1 MECLYDNTQ
10 GTPAEEFNL
19 EETIEVIEDVKN
31 NDESNIT
38 SGPILGLELE
48 GQEASNY
55 PLLAQPI
62 ELSVGTRFSSWI
74 IAEHYLK
81 EYGRQKGFVVN
92 RYRVEYSK
100 SSADPNNRIVKKRT
114 FACENAG
121 RYKPN
126 KTRPI
131 EQQRNK
137 GSKKTNCKW
146 HINLSKPESNGFI
159 HITFVY
165 LEHNHTINA
174 DNTRFATSF
183 RKFDNEIMSQIEHA
197 VVHGHCDAHTIRNL
211 LQPLF
216 PNQLFLT
223 QDLSNA
229 IQKIKREKKVAG
241 SDASQLL
248 KFLLKQQK
256 DEPTMVVQPLIN
268 VDSNRLCAGMQS
280 TQRVE
285 SINAVV
291 HKAVASSSSMADVV
305 EALDSRMQ
313 KEALNKSFIAWK
325 YNTTVYHQPFV
336 IESFFSKINSEIKK
350 YFSPRIVEEIHKQM
364 CESILYRCERIDI
377 DEAFAFDD
385 DQLYQDDLAKNSM
398 DQMDLDITSEAE
410 IIKNNEDCYDYR
422 QLMVENQDA
431 VFHILLMSARWL
443 QDNAWENIE
452 SLYNEP
458 FISAG
463 GHKSQNTTLQ
473 GFIPR
478 HYKNVQEVQV
488 RHQMQK
494 KMEYGRIMGHF
505 KKALNYSIE
514 ENDQKNLDNLILSYI
529 ANKEKQREN
538 TQLAVIEGHQTS
550 DDIVKLSDGRVYNA
564 SDIKDPLAHR
574 GKGRPPTKRLR
585 AFNEETNKA
594 GTSRRQQINVGYEKN
609 EKNNVGE
616 RKCGLC
622 HKTGHYAPKCPGK
635 ENV

>member
-10 GTPAEEFNL
+10 GTLAEEFNL

-131 EQQRNK
+131 EQQ
-137 GSKKTNCKW
+137 
-146 HINLSKPESNGFI
+146 P
-159 HITFVY
+159 
-165 LEHNHTINA
+165 
-174 DNTRFATSF
+174 
-183 RKFDNEIMSQIEHA
+183 
-197 VVHGHCDAHTIRNL
+197 
-211 LQPLF
+211 
-216 PNQLFLT
+216 
-223 QDLSNA
+223 
-229 IQKIKREKKVAG
+229 
-241 SDASQLL
+241 
-248 KFLLKQQK
+248 
-256 DEPTMVVQPLIN
+256 
-268 VDSNRLCAGMQS
+268 
-280 TQRVE
+280 
-285 SINAVV
+285 
-291 HKAVASSSSMADVV
+291 VASSSSMADVV

-410 IIKNNEDCYDYR
+410 IIKNNEDCYDY
-422 QLMVENQDA
+422 
-431 VFHILLMSARWL
+431 
-443 QDNAWENIE
+443 
-452 SLYNEP
+452 
-458 FISAG
+458 
-463 GHKSQNTTLQ
+463 
-473 GFIPR
+473 
-478 HYKNVQEVQV
+478 
-488 RHQMQK
+488 
-494 KMEYGRIMGHF
+494 
-505 KKALNYSIE
+505 
-514 ENDQKNLDNLILSYI
+514 
-529 ANKEKQREN
+529 
-538 TQLAVIEGHQTS
+538 
-550 DDIVKLSDGRVYNA
+550 
-564 SDIKDPLAHR
+564 
-574 GKGRPPTKRLR
+574 
-585 AFNEETNKA
+585 
-594 GTSRRQQINVGYEKN
+594 
-609 EKNNVGE
+609 
-616 RKCGLC
+616 
-622 HKTGHYAPKCPGK
+622 
-635 ENV
+635 

>member
-197 VVHGHCDAHTIRNL
+197 VVHGH
-211 LQPLF
+211 
-216 PNQLFLT
+216 
-223 QDLSNA
+223 
-229 IQKIKREKKVAG
+229 
-241 SDASQLL
+241 
-248 KFLLKQQK
+248 
-256 DEPTMVVQPLIN
+256 
-268 VDSNRLCAGMQS
+268 
-280 TQRVE
+280 
-285 SINAVV
+285 
-291 HKAVASSSSMADVV
+291 
-305 EALDSRMQ
+305 
-313 KEALNKSFIAWK
+313 
-325 YNTTVYHQPFV
+325 
-336 IESFFSKINSEIKK
+336 
-350 YFSPRIVEEIHKQM
+350 
-364 CESILYRCERIDI
+364 
-377 DEAFAFDD
+377 
-385 DQLYQDDLAKNSM
+385 
-398 DQMDLDITSEAE
+398 
-410 IIKNNEDCYDYR
+410 
-422 QLMVENQDA
+422 
-431 VFHILLMSARWL
+431 
-443 QDNAWENIE
+443 
-452 SLYNEP
+452 
-458 FISAG
+458 
-463 GHKSQNTTLQ
+463 
-473 GFIPR
+473 
-478 HYKNVQEVQV
+478 
-488 RHQMQK
+488 
-494 KMEYGRIMGHF
+494 
-505 KKALNYSIE
+505 
-514 ENDQKNLDNLILSYI
+514 
-529 ANKEKQREN
+529 
-538 TQLAVIEGHQTS
+538 
-550 DDIVKLSDGRVYNA
+550 
-564 SDIKDPLAHR
+564 
-574 GKGRPPTKRLR
+574 
-585 AFNEETNKA
+585 
-594 GTSRRQQINVGYEKN
+594 
-609 EKNNVGE
+609 
-616 RKCGLC
+616 
-622 HKTGHYAPKCPGK
+622 
-635 ENV
+635 

>member
-19 EETIEVIEDVKN
+19 KETIEVIEDFKN

-92 RYRVEYSK
+92 CYRVEYSK
-100 SSADPNNRIVKKRT
+100 SSDPNNRIVKKRT

-197 VVHGHCDAHTIRNL
+197 VVHEHCDAHTIRNL

-268 VDSNRLCAGMQS
+268 VDSNRLCVMAN
-280 TQRVE
+280 RV
-285 SINAVV
+285 
-291 HKAVASSSSMADVV
+291 
-305 EALDSRMQ
+305 
-313 KEALNKSFIAWK
+313 
-325 YNTTVYHQPFV
+325 
-336 IESFFSKINSEIKK
+336 
-350 YFSPRIVEEIHKQM
+350 
-364 CESILYRCERIDI
+364 
-377 DEAFAFDD
+377 
-385 DQLYQDDLAKNSM
+385 
-398 DQMDLDITSEAE
+398 
-410 IIKNNEDCYDYR
+410 
-422 QLMVENQDA
+422 
-431 VFHILLMSARWL
+431 
-443 QDNAWENIE
+443 
-452 SLYNEP
+452 
-458 FISAG
+458 
-463 GHKSQNTTLQ
+463 
-473 GFIPR
+473 
-478 HYKNVQEVQV
+478 
-488 RHQMQK
+488 
-494 KMEYGRIMGHF
+494 
-505 KKALNYSIE
+505 
-514 ENDQKNLDNLILSYI
+514 
-529 ANKEKQREN
+529 
-538 TQLAVIEGHQTS
+538 
-550 DDIVKLSDGRVYNA
+550 
-564 SDIKDPLAHR
+564 
-574 GKGRPPTKRLR
+574 
-585 AFNEETNKA
+585 
-594 GTSRRQQINVGYEKN
+594 
-609 EKNNVGE
+609 
-616 RKCGLC
+616 
-622 HKTGHYAPKCPGK
+622 
-635 ENV
+635 